1 MQIKCLIVN
10 LNPPIILYIYNLLLN
25 LLSFYCSSLID
36 FRRLSTCRER
46 TEFLSNN
53 SLWYLS
59 RTIWVFNAIPD
70 RTLSWFMSTALSMT
84 LTSFVKCAIH
94 ATSFNRFYQRKL
106 CVPRKNWE
114 FPLDNHF
121 VCCTQFEH
129 SIQFCDPL
137 AWSISTTSHQRVWRL
152 ANNIA
157 TCILYWCILHIATDC
172 AGLNSFLEQL
182 ASKKV
187 FSLNIISQSR
197 AIMFVFPKLLSKALG
212 CHQIPTTIGDDLSR
226 FRRSASPTTWSN
238 LTFYDYQNHSLETIF
253 EIEKESDNF
262 CHSLYF
268 LLDFCHLYYIPFIIL
283 LGLVGNLLSCVV
295 FLKTHLKLRSSSY
308 YLAALATTD
317 FSFLMS
323 LLLVWLNSTI
333 GWKVFNNNGWCETL
347 VYVSAVCS
355 SLSVWLIVAFTVER
369 FIAVQYPLHRP
380 HMCTVARAKTIIL
393 VLTILALVS
402 HSYSF
407 VTAGVVKNQGGDEMC
422 ELKAE
427 YWQTMRIISII
438 DSIASLIVP
447 LVLIIVMNTM
457 IMRNLLKFGRR
468 FNQEPGYTTNCSNRE
483 KSDIN
488 LNQIPVSFLLK
499 ESHF

>member
-1 MQIKCLIVN
+1 
-10 LNPPIILYIYNLLLN
+10 
-25 LLSFYCSSLID
+25 
-36 FRRLSTCRER
+36 
-46 TEFLSNN
+46 
-53 SLWYLS
+53 
-59 RTIWVFNAIPD
+59 
-70 RTLSWFMSTALSMT
+70 
-84 LTSFVKCAIH
+84 
-94 ATSFNRFYQRKL
+94 
-106 CVPRKNWE
+106 
-114 FPLDNHF
+114 
-121 VCCTQFEH
+121 
-129 SIQFCDPL
+129 
-137 AWSISTTSHQRVWRL
+137 
-152 ANNIA
+152 
-157 TCILYWCILHIATDC
+157 
-172 AGLNSFLEQL
+172 
-182 ASKKV
+182 
-187 FSLNIISQSR
+187 
-197 AIMFVFPKLLSKALG
+197 MFVFQKLSSKALG
-212 CHQIPTTIGDDLSR
+212 CYQIPATIGSMSR
-226 FRRSASPTTWSN
+226 FRRSASSTTWSN
-238 LTFYDYQNHSLETIF
+238 LTFYDYQNHSLDTIF
-253 EIEKESDNF
+253 EMEEESDSF
-262 CHSLYF
+262 CTSLYF
-268 LLDFCHLYYIPFIIL
+268 LLDFCHLYYIPSIIL

-393 VLTILALVS
+393 VLTILALIS

-407 VTAGVVKNQGGDEMC
+407 VTAGVVKNQGGDEVC
-422 ELKAE
+422 ELKIE
-427 YWQTMRIISII
+427 YLETMQIISII

-468 FNQEPGYTTNCSNRE
+468 FNQEPGYTTNCPNRE

-488 LNQIPVSFLLK
+488 LNQIPVSF
-499 ESHF
+499 SS